1 MSSGKGRI
9 LVVEDEDLIRRGLV
23 DALRH
28 REYAAVGVA
37 DGEAAVRE
45 AKGGGWDLIV
55 LDVMLPRLDGFTAC
69 ARLRELG
76 VGTPILMLTA
86 KDAEDDKVRGLEA
99 GADDYLTKPFGLKEL
114 LARVEA
120 LLRRARGHAARPA
133 TLRLRGADIDLGKR
147 VARRAGASHPLT
159 DREVDILC
167 YLHERADRVVTRDE
181 LLQAVWGYAPGV
193 QSRTADIHIVKLRKK
208 IGPDAVQTAR
218 GKGYRARPA

>member
-1 MSSGKGRI
+1 M
-9 LVVEDEDLIRRGLV
+9 
-23 DALRH
+23 
-28 REYAAVGVA
+28 
-37 DGEAAVRE
+37 
-45 AKGGGWDLIV
+45 
-55 LDVMLPRLDGFTAC
+55 
-69 ARLRELG
+69 RELG

-114 LARVEA
+114 MARVDA

-133 TLRLRGADIDLGKR
+133 LLRFAGAEVDLGSR
-147 VARRAGASHPLT
+147 TARRPGAEPVPLT

-167 YLHERADRVVTRDE
+167 YLHERAERVVTRDE

-208 IGPDAVQTAR
+208 VGPDAVETAR
-218 GKGYRARPA
+218 GKGYRAKVV

>member
-1 MSSGKGRI
+1 MSARI
-9 LVVEDEDLIRRGLV
+9 LVVEDEELIRRGLI
-23 DALRH
+23 DALRR
-28 REYAAVGVA
+28 REYAAVGVE

-45 AKGGGWDLIV
+45 AKEGGYDLIV
-55 LDVMLPRLDGFTAC
+55 LDVMLPKLDGFSAC
-69 ARLRELG
+69 ERLRGLG
-76 VGTPILMLTA
+76 IGTPVLMLTA

-114 LARVEA
+114 MARVEA

-133 TLRLRGADIDLGKR
+133 VLHLRGADIDLASR
-147 VARRAGASHPLT
+147 TARRSGTAEPLT

-193 QSRTADIHIVKLRKK
+193 VSRTADIHIVKLRRKV
-208 IGPDAVQTAR
+208 GTDAVETAR
-218 GKGYRARPA
+218 GKGYRARLEE